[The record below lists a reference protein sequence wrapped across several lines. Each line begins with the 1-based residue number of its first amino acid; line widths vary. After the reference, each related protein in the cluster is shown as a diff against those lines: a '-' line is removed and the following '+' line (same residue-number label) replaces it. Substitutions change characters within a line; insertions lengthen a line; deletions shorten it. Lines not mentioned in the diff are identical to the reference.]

1 MEGVGSGFNKI
12 QACYSHVKFSD
23 LLTIGETM
31 FVIHLPR
38 NQSKNQR
45 LDFKPIEDPLANKIQ
60 DFVGVHG
67 QVSRRQIE
75 SELGMPRS
83 TVSYKLLAMM
93 KAGLIR
99 PIGKGK
105 NTVYVLG
112 DLTIR
117 Q

>member
-1 MEGVGSGFNKI
+1 MYMKYSRKI
-12 QACYSHVKFSD
+12 QARD
-23 LLTIGETM
+23 L
-31 FVIHLPR
+31 
-38 NQSKNQR
+38 SKNRR
-45 LDFKPIEDPLANKIQ
+45 LDFKPIEDPLTNRIQ

-112 DLTIR
+112 DLKIR

>member
-1 MEGVGSGFNKI
+1 MCKI
-12 QACYSHVKFSD
+12 QARD
-23 LLTIGETM
+23 
-31 FVIHLPR
+31 
-38 NQSKNQR
+38 QSKNRR
-45 LDFKPIEDPLANKIQ
+45 LDFKPIEDPLTNRIQ
-60 DFVGVHG
+60 DFVGVNG

-75 SELGMPRS
+75 SELSMPRS

-112 DLTIR
+112 DLKIR